1 MQLRFW
7 STGRKLYFCLNFFFI
22 SPARWNWY
30 PSASAKKTALSL
42 LLIHHAVSNPHG
54 IPCRLYSLTRHLYI
68 ELCWIW
74 HYIDNNSEFMSGNW
88 QMSKL
93 NYVSHCL
100 TSETLDVK
108 GMLETEYHF
117 LSVWPF
123 NTILVSQTF
132 WLILKWTSNLME
144 WWPIPNDWSLPWF
157 HYQTIEYLNWFWNE
171 RTIYHNK
178 VMPILNSL
186 INFMINWIPISW
198 YSIHVLMRIKSDAN
212 ITIIS
217 NQNNRIIWKSLNQSL
232 QANN

>member
-1 MQLRFW
+1 MVIDHFLELHFIWFAFELDAIAILINREEIVF
-7 STGRKLYFCLNFFFI
+7 LFEFFFI

-123 NTILVSQTF
+123 NTILVS
-132 WLILKWTSNLME
+132 
-144 WWPIPNDWSLPWF
+144 
-157 HYQTIEYLNWFWNE
+157 
-171 RTIYHNK
+171 
-178 VMPILNSL
+178 
-186 INFMINWIPISW
+186 
-198 YSIHVLMRIKSDAN
+198 
-212 ITIIS
+212 
-217 NQNNRIIWKSLNQSL
+217 
-232 QANN
+232 